1 MNENADAES
10 VASGPNSD
18 HKESAGADV
27 GDANA
32 TTSNAAIPATASVA
46 ANALHPIPSDTLKA
60 AFKAFKKRLKI
71 TQLDNDSR
79 VGRSPL
85 TGGRSTVVSIS
96 PPNQYPTAVWD
107 ALVKEGKLRYA
118 GQGMYELP

>member
-1 MNENADAES
+1 MTDANNGLIS
-10 VASGPNSD
+10 P
-18 HKESAGADV
+18 V
-27 GDANA
+27 GDAEAPKVVTQSADAGALNVA
-32 TTSNAAIPATASVA
+32 TP
-46 ANALHPIPSDTLKA
+46 DTLKA